1 MNYYTN
7 TTQEV
12 IKHFNSDSKKGLST
26 AQVEELKQRFG
37 QNKLEETKPPSFL
50 VIFLG
55 QFKDLFTI
63 ILFVAAGISF
73 SFGERIDAL
82 IILVAV
88 LLNVIISVIQENK
101 AVKTI
106 AELKEVVV
114 FKAKVLRDGEMHQ
127 IDASELV
134 PGDIIQLD
142 AGDRVPADARI
153 IEPVHFQAKEAL
165 LTGESEPIEKTKDPV
180 EEGAPLAERENM
192 VYQST
197 VVVNGKARA
206 IVVATGLETE
216 VGKIA
221 SLVDETE
228 EEQTP
233 LQKQLARLSIWISVA
248 VIIMSLVVMGTGV
261 VLGQDIGTMFHFAV
275 ALAVSAIPEGMVLA
289 VTVILA
295 IGMRQILKRKAVV
308 RELVAAET
316 LGSTTVIC
324 SDKTGTMTTGEMV
337 AEKIVTADKEIDA
350 KKLGDQSFEEGVF
363 KYIRL
368 VAALNN
374 DLIIEDKLGG
384 REKILG
390 DTTEKALYVM
400 AREAGCDKC
409 DQEDQYPLVDEI
421 PFDSYV
427 KYMVSAHRMPDE
439 DGVLV
444 LTKGATERVLQRCS
458 HVYQGGEI
466 VGLSENMVSRLLSRN
481 DELSENGYRVIALA
495 FKKEESE
502 NGFDLETDDEN
513 TSVYL
518 GMVAIRDPIRESIK
532 DSISEAVAA
541 GVEVKMITG
550 DHRKTA
556 QAIANEVGLV
566 VMNDSEIIEGDEFE
580 TIQDDESALME
591 RVNNVK
597 VFARVAPVHKLKIV
611 EALQK
616 QGKVVAM
623 TGDGV
628 NDGPALKKADIGVAM
643 GSGTEVA
650 QQTSDI
656 VLRDDNFKTIVAAVE
671 EGRRIFDNIRKVVL
685 YLLSDSFAE
694 VIMIFGSLLLGMPVP
709 ILPAQILWINIVDD
723 GFPGMA
729 LAFDPIDDEAMD
741 EPPRKKSEPVLNGEM
756 RVIIVIIGIAAGVI
770 NLTLFYW
777 LFYILGMSLEK
788 ARTVIFT
795 VLAVDSLL
803 YIFSVRSL
811 RHSIFREHIFSNKYL
826 ILAVLF
832 GLTMQVVAVYTPFLQ
847 PILRTEPLGV
857 SEWGI
862 VVATSL
868 ITIAIIEVIKLI
880 YIQKAK
886 KSK

>member
-73 SFGERIDAL
+73 SFGEQIDAL

-261 VLGQDIGTMFHFAV
+261 ALGQDIGTMFHFAV

-580 TIQDDESALME
+580 TIQDDELALME

-770 NLTLFYW
+770 NLALFYW